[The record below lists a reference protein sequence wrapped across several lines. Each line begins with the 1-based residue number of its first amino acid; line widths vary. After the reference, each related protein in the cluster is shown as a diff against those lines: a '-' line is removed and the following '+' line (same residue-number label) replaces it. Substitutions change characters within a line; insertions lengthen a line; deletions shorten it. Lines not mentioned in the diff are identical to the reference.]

1 MNKILRIGGVAVF
14 AAATLLAGCSTQSNS
29 NSVYTGGQAQREQ
42 TVRFG
47 VVEGVREVMIQ
58 GEATGVGTLAGGAIG
73 GVAAGSTIGGGNGAI
88 AAGLLG
94 AILGGGAGSA
104 AQDRAASRPG
114 DHRAP
119 GEWRDARHHA
129 GCGRDLPPRRPC
141 AAALLGRRD
150 ARYALSH
157 ASTRPQQPNA
167 ACRQAAAFCFWRE
180 PLP

>member
-1 MNKILRIGGVAVF
+1 MNKILRIGGVAVL

-94 AILGGGAGSA
+94 AILGGVAGSA
-104 AQDRAASRPG
+104 AENKIAQRRGLEITVRLENGEMRAITQDADEIFRPG
-114 DHRAP
+114 DRV
-119 GEWRDARHHA
+119 R
-129 GCGRDLPPRRPC
+129 
-141 AAALLGRRD
+141 LLSSGGV
-150 ARYALSH
+150 
-157 ASTRPQQPNA
+157 TRVTH
-167 ACRQAAAFCFWRE
+167 
-180 PLP
+180 